1 MIGHILEA
9 LSSFLLRKCRKMSTN
24 KVEIFG
30 EKRAATDGTVDIL
43 SVDISKY

>member
-1 MIGHILEA
+1 
-9 LSSFLLRKCRKMSTN
+9 MSTN